1 MEFPLINLGS
11 PKTLAVL
18 LVAALLLRHF
28 YNDSS
33 FAATIEALRGVWTY
47 LAGTPLH
54 YYFIASQAVALVAY
68 ILLSRGQ
75 CLKKPK
81 RQVKK
86 KDWASLIGKRSSQR
100 LRLSKHELSFIERI
114 SPEEFDR

>member
-1 MEFPLINLGS
+1 MEFPLIALGS

-28 YNDSS
+28 YNDP
-33 FAATIEALRGVWTY
+33 TTDALRGAWTY
-47 LAGTPLH
+47 LAETPLH
-54 YYFIASQAVALVAY
+54 YYFIASQAVALLAY
-68 ILLSRGQ
+68 ILLYQRSQ

-100 LRLSKHELSFIERI
+100 IRLRKHELSFIDRI
-114 SPEEFDR
+114 TEEEFDR